1 MLWPKK
7 LRTQMVVLVL
17 ITLILAQGISLWI
30 LSNAHN
36 KALENHNQR
45 FLFRQ
50 LSAIVQL
57 LESTPPGLH
66 ENILSAWHRPG
77 IHFQQLGAPSIDNT
91 HNKIERRLSERLIQW
106 LGEEYRDRIR
116 VAVEMKDGPPRRY
129 KSEKERHK
137 EKHSHHRR
145 PPLPLETLTVEVQLQ
160 DGRWLQSQAATPAV
174 SPLAAR
180 QTLTFL
186 LISSVLV
193 LAVVIWRL
201 RRITRSLSDLTR
213 AASDLGR
220 GQKVAPLDAQGPE
233 DIKTAINAF
242 NHMSERLDRFVLERT
257 RMLAALSHDLRTPIT
272 SMRLRLE
279 LMDASEER
287 DKLLASLEDMQQM
300 SEATLAFIRE
310 SGDTETT
317 RQIDLTALL
326 ESLCDD
332 FIDLGAALK
341 FDKDIDTN
349 TPLILACRPVSL
361 KRALRNLLE
370 NAIKYGESVKVNL
383 NQHASGHIVIQIQD
397 QGPGIPETELERVF
411 EPFYRVESSRNRDTG
426 GIGLGL
432 SISRQVII
440 NHGGELRLS
449 NTTPGLLVE
458 IELPLN

>member
-1 MLWPKK
+1 
-7 LRTQMVVLVL
+7 MVVLVL
-17 ITLILAQGISLWI
+17 IGLIVAQGISLWV

-36 KALENHNQR
+36 KALESHNQR

-57 LESTPPGLH
+57 LESTPPSLH

-77 IHFQQLGAPSIDNT
+77 IHFQQLDAPSIKNT
-91 HNKIERRLSERLIQW
+91 NKKIEARLTERLTLW
-106 LGEEYRDRIR
+106 LGEDYRNRIR
-116 VAVEMKDGPPRRY
+116 VAVDMKDKPPRRY
-129 KSEKERHK
+129 SSDKERVN
-137 EKHSHHRR
+137 EKLSHHRR
-145 PPLPLETLTVEVQLQ
+145 PPLHLETLIIEVQLQ
-160 DGRWLQSQAATPAV
+160 NNSWLQSQVATPAV

-201 RRITRSLSDLTR
+201 RRITHSLSDLTR

-220 GQKVAPLDAQGPE
+220 GQKITPLDAQGPE

-257 RMLAALSHDLRTPIT
+257 RMLAALSHDLRTPMT

-279 LMDASEER
+279 MMEASEER
-287 DKLLASLEDMQQM
+287 DRLLASLEEMQQM
-300 SEATLAFIRE
+300 SEATLTFIRE
-310 SGDTETT
+310 SGDTEAT
-317 RQIDLTALL
+317 RQVDLTALL
-326 ESLCDD
+326 DSLCDD
-332 FIDLGAALK
+332 FIDLGAALT
-341 FDKDIDTN
+341 FDKSPDDSSATK
-349 TPLILACRPVSL
+349 PLILACRPVSL

-370 NAIKYGESVKVNL
+370 NAVKYGEDVNVSL
-383 NQHASGHIVIQIQD
+383 SQNPSGHIVIQIQD

-411 EPFYRVESSRNRDTG
+411 EPFYRIESSRNRDTG

-432 SISRQVII
+432 SISRQVIV
-440 NHGGELRLS
+440 NHGGELRLK
-449 NTTPGLLVE
+449 NTTPGLLAE
-458 IELPLN
+458 IELPLQ

>member
-1 MLWPKK
+1 MPWPKK

-17 ITLILAQGISLWI
+17 ITLILAQGISLWV
-30 LSNAHN
+30 LSNAHS
-36 KALENHNQR
+36 KALESHNQR

-57 LESTPPGLH
+57 LESTPPSLH

-77 IHFQQLGAPSIDNT
+77 IHFQQLDSPSI
-91 HNKIERRLSERLIQW
+91 NKTDKEIEARLTERLTLW
-106 LGEEYRDRIR
+106 LGDEYRDRIR
-116 VAVEMKDGPPRRY
+116 VAVEMKDKPPRRY
-129 KSEKERHK
+129 KADKERYK

-145 PPLPLETLTVEVQLQ
+145 PPLPLETLIIEVQLQ
-160 DGRWLQSQAATPAV
+160 DNRWLQSQVATPAV

-201 RRITRSLSDLTR
+201 RRITRSLSDLTQ

-220 GQKVAPLDAQGPE
+220 GQKVAALDAQGPE

-279 LMDASEER
+279 LMQASEER

-310 SGDTETT
+310 SGDTEAT
-317 RQIDLTALL
+317 RQVDLTALL
-326 ESLCDD
+326 DSLCDD
-332 FIDLGAALK
+332 FIDLGAALT
-341 FDKDIDTN
+341 FDQSS
-349 TPLILACRPVSL
+349 TPDQPPILACRPVSL

-370 NAIKYGESVKVNL
+370 NAVKYGESVNVNL
-383 NQHASGHIVIQIQD
+383 SENPNGHIVIQIQD

-432 SISRQVII
+432 SISRQVIV
-440 NHGGELRLS
+440 NHGGELRLK
-449 NTTPGLLVE
+449 NTTAGLLVE
-458 IELPLN
+458 IELPLK